1 MAADA
6 DPGGILG
13 NAIALAALIGGAIL
27 TAFAT
32 VRALLR
38 AGRDAEEALTMSS
51 KTAKEVADHNSR
63 FATVEADVKHT
74 KDTLDKIERDLS
86 ELLRRT
92 PRR

>member
-1 MAADA
+1 MAAEPDS
-6 DPGGILG
+6 GSIIG

-38 AGRDAEEALTMSS
+38 AGRDAEEALAISG

-63 FATVEADVKHT
+63 FATVEANVKHT
-74 KDTLDKIERDLS
+74 KDTLEKIERDLS